1 MRLLFLNSLKGLKK
15 KKIQMVGIILMVMLS
30 IGIYTVMNASL
41 SRLENRY
48 YRYVEEMSYDEI
60 GELMHM
66 NNQSVRN
73 LVHRS
78 ILKIRELMHN
88 DIFVRF

>member
-1 MRLLFLNSLKGLKK
+1 PKQNEV
-15 KKIQMVGIILMVMLS
+15 I
-30 IGIYTVMNASL
+30 
-41 SRLENRY
+41 Y

>member
-1 MRLLFLNSLKGLKK
+1 MKKLL
-15 KKIQMVGIILMVMLS
+15 QVLS
-30 IGIYTVMNASL
+30 PKQNEVI
-41 SRLENRY
+41 Y